1 MADQRRSP
9 TSSTEKAAIAVG
21 LGLAAT
27 AAGAFLLKRSG
38 REEDKDTLS
47 DAPHWTLE
55 EASQG
60 DRAVSGKTLLIGAPR
75 EKIFQAWRDVQSFP
89 RFMENVEKIERLDGD
104 RSRWTIKAP
113 AGKTV
118 TMVNRITEVR
128 PGEAIYWQSEPDS
141 DIENSGKLLLKDA
154 PAGRGTY
161 VSLILSYAPPGGS
174 VGRLAAKLFQRE
186 PEIQARRDLRRFKQ
200 LIETGEVTT
209 NASPSAR
216 SSEMPTEAHI

>member
-38 REEDKDTLS
+38 RNDDDTLS
-47 DAPHWTLE
+47 DAPHWTLDS
-55 EASQG
+55 ASQG
-60 DRAVSGKTLLIGAPR
+60 DRAVSGKTLLINAPR

-89 RFMENVEKIERLDGD
+89 RFMENVAKIERLDD
-104 RSRWTIKAP
+104 KRSRWTIKAP
-113 AGKTV
+113 AGQTV
-118 TMVNRITEVR
+118 TLVNRITEVR

-141 DIENSGKLLLKDA
+141 DIENSGKLLLEDA
-154 PAGRGTY
+154 PGGRGTY

-209 NASPSAR
+209 NASSSAR
-216 SSEMPTEAHI
+216 SSETPTEAHI